1 MDEEQCSEVYD
12 QIRQQLLNLELNT
25 LVESV
30 EGMIQ
35 EEKIVELSESRR
47 GGKRLRTE
55 RYSEKEKLLFLL
67 EALEVTAKRIDM
79 STALFQSLGRQ
90 EIQSIEFIEDGNNE
104 SRPILYYPRDDASRF
119 DSSILR
125 NKDDI
130 LKLIIMLRNEIIN
143 Y

>member
-12 QIRQQLLNLELNT
+12 LIRQQLLNLELNT

-30 EGMIQ
+30 ERMIQ
-35 EEKIVELSESRR
+35 EEKIVELSESRG

-67 EALEVTAKRIDM
+67 ESLELTAKRIDM
-79 STALFQSLGRQ
+79 IADLFQSLELQ

-104 SRPILYYPRDDASRF
+104 SRPMLYYRLNDFSRF

-125 NKDDI
+125 NKQNI
-130 LKLIIMLRNEIIN
+130 LDLIRRLRNEIIQ
-143 Y
+143 